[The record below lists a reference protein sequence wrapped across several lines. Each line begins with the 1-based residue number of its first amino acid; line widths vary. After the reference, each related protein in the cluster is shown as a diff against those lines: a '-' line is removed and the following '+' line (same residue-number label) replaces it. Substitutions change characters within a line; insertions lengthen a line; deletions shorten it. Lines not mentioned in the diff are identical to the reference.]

1 RYATK
6 EFDGRKISEEKNL
19 NKILEAI
26 RLAPSSFGIQPYR
39 ITVVG
44 NDEIKKNLN
53 SHAFWDQKQ
62 IATCSHA
69 LVFNDDLDFPKR
81 ANDFVAL
88 AEREG
93 RDDITNDPE
102 FDYAKEAADYAVRM
116 GVGWA
121 TKQTYLAL
129 GFAMAACAE
138 LKIDSCPMESIDLTS
153 IKKLL
158 GLSDNL
164 EPKVVLAIGYRSPKD
179 LHVKDKKLRF
189 GKEDLFDSKK

>member
-1 RYATK
+1 MSFIKNLNWRYATK
-6 EFDGRKISEEKNL
+6 EFDGRKISEENL

-116 GVGWA
+116 CLLVSGMFLTLFPTINRGLILMRK
-121 TKQTYLAL
+121 T
-129 GFAMAACAE
+129 
-138 LKIDSCPMESIDLTS
+138 ESFL
-153 IKKLL
+153 
-158 GLSDNL
+158 
-164 EPKVVLAIGYRSPKD
+164 PKNTAI
-179 LHVKDKKLRF
+179 
-189 GKEDLFDSKK
+189 